1 MLAGRLAAAPAG
13 ESLPPQ
19 LEGRDR
25 EGWDERVG
33 EAAKMIVRRGVRRG

>member
-1 MLAGRLAAAPAG
+1 LVFLGNFRPNNG
-13 ESLPPQ
+13 ILPPQ